1 LTVALWSCSKDDH
14 ADQDEVIETIDGT
27 ISINTDDVSKGTIE
41 GKVETGYDADDLL
54 ENSTFSSTVR
64 ITYGSSVTIDN
75 PLEGKGVSVAVS
87 GNDVTVTATVSEVA
101 YEINGTT
108 NDGMLKLY
116 SDKKYKL
123 TLNGVSIKN
132 NDGPAINIQSGKR
145 AFIVISGT
153 NTLEDGTTYATS
165 TEDQKGTFFSE
176 GQLIFSG
183 DGTLNITGNNK
194 HALASDDYIRYISG
208 TLNILKAASDGIHAN
223 DAILIDG
230 GAFDIKA
237 SSDGIEADKGQIIIN
252 DGTFNINV
260 VDDGIAAS
268 YEDDNTIDP
277 YVIINGGKFNITTTE
292 GEGIESKSSLTFNGG
307 EIYINAYDDAI
318 NAGDAIYI
326 NGGNIVAYSR
336 TNDGIDSNGILTI
349 TGGRVLAIGAG
360 NPETGFDCDNNTFK
374 ITGGVIVG
382 VGGATSTPTA
392 SVSTQASVIL
402 GGASANTVYSLL
414 DNDNNEILTFS
425 SPVSFSTLLLSSGK
439 LATGSNYKIASST
452 VSNASEFNG
461 LYLSGTLSNVNAIA
475 TFTQSSKVTQIGGST
490 GPGGG
495 GGFGG
500 PGGR

>member
-1 LTVALWSCSKDDH
+1 MRKNIFYVGLLTVALWSCSKDDH

-237 SSDGIEADKGQIIIN
+237 SSDGIEADIGQIIIN
-252 DGTFNINV
+252 D
-260 VDDGIAAS
+260 
-268 YEDDNTIDP
+268 
-277 YVIINGGKFNITTTE
+277 
-292 GEGIESKSSLTFNGG
+292 
-307 EIYINAYDDAI
+307 
-318 NAGDAIYI
+318 
-326 NGGNIVAYSR
+326 
-336 TNDGIDSNGILTI
+336 
-349 TGGRVLAIGAG
+349 
-360 NPETGFDCDNNTFK
+360 
-374 ITGGVIVG
+374 
-382 VGGATSTPTA
+382 
-392 SVSTQASVIL
+392 
-402 GGASANTVYSLL
+402 
-414 DNDNNEILTFS
+414 
-425 SPVSFSTLLLSSGK
+425 
-439 LATGSNYKIASST
+439 
-452 VSNASEFNG
+452 
-461 LYLSGTLSNVNAIA
+461 
-475 TFTQSSKVTQIGGST
+475 
-490 GPGGG
+490 
-495 GGFGG
+495 
-500 PGGR
+500 